1 MLYPPAMMTRRPR
14 RDLSLAI
21 GFGILTL
28 AFAGSCSSALDDTR
42 LEAEIASGFQTQT
55 GIAVS
60 GVDCPAGVP
69 LQMGAES
76 QCTLTTQEG
85 ETVTIDVTQQDGQGN
100 VRWMVRG

>member
-1 MLYPPAMMTRRPR
+1 M
-14 RDLSLAI
+14 
-21 GFGILTL
+21 
-28 AFAGSCSSALDDTR
+28 LDDTR

-60 GVDCPAGVP
+60 GVGCPAGVP

-85 ETVTIDVTQQDGQGN
+85 ETVTIDVTQQDEQGN